1 MDTVRHDASESNHRI
16 LSRRTLI
23 AGMYAFAL
31 TAPLAAALLLPATS
45 VAAEDGGLI
54 AADAAHRQAKREALT
69 IFDVRSPGEWRQTGV
84 PAGARRV
91 TIHDPGGLAGFVAA
105 MKRAVDGDL
114 DRPVA
119 VICARGNR
127 STRARKALRAAGFK
141 NVGNIREGMLGSAFG
156 PGWLGR
162 GLPVER

>member
-1 MDTVRHDASESNHRI
+1 MKPIFQLFHSATAG
-16 LSRRTLI
+16 RRTMIL
-23 AGMYAFAL
+23 AL
-31 TAPLAAALLLPATS
+31 LVAVALLLPAPS
-45 VAAEDGGLI
+45 SAAEDGGLI
-54 AADAAHRQAKREALT
+54 AADAAYRQAKREALT

-105 MKRAVDGDL
+105 MKRATDGDL
-114 DRPVA
+114 DRPLA

-127 STRARKALRAAGFK
+127 STRARQALRAAGFK

>member
-1 MDTVRHDASESNHRI
+1 MDTVCRHSSEANPGI

-23 AGMYAFAL
+23 AGMCAFAL
-31 TAPLAAALLLPATS
+31 TAPLAVAVLVPATS
-45 VAAEDGGLI
+45 IAAEDGGLI
-54 AADAAHRQAKREALT
+54 AADAAYRQAQRQALT

-105 MKRAVDGDL
+105 MMTAVDGDL
-114 DRPVA
+114 DRPLA

-141 NVGNIREGMLGSAFG
+141 NVGNIREGMLGSTFG

>member
-1 MDTVRHDASESNHRI
+1 MDTVCRHSSEANPGI

-23 AGMYAFAL
+23 AGMCAFAL
-31 TAPLAAALLLPATS
+31 AAPLAVAVLVPAAS
-45 VAAEDGGLI
+45 IAAQDGGLI
-54 AADAAHRQAKREALT
+54 AADAAYRQAQRQALT

-105 MKRAVDGDL
+105 MMTAVDGDL
-114 DRPVA
+114 DRPLA

-127 STRARKALRAAGFK
+127 STRAQKALRAAGFK
-141 NVGNIREGMLGSAFG
+141 NVGNIREGMLGSTFG

-162 GLPVER
+162 GLPVDR